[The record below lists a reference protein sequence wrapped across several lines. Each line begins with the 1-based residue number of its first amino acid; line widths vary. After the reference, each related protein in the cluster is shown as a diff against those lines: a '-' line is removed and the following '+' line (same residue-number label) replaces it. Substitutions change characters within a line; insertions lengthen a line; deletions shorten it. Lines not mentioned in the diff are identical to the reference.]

1 VVSGVEAGT
10 PLGAGASTALE
21 RSTTPERSPTK
32 LTPLERIER
41 LCDDGTVHVI
51 RSRVTSRRLGEKSR
65 PGDGVIGAAGR
76 VGGRPIFAYAQDQR
90 FVGGSLGEAHADTI
104 VRVMRLAGDA
114 GAPVVGFIES
124 GGARMQEGVAGLAGY
139 GRIFYENVALSGRV
153 PQISVITGT
162 SAGGGSYSPA
172 LTDFV
177 VMTKS
182 ATMFLTGPK
191 VVKEALGEE
200 ASAESLGG
208 ASVHERNGVCH
219 FVAQDDADS
228 VSRVRE
234 ILDYL
239 PSNASSPGPQRM
251 VVEPPNP
258 DPTSVVPTEHRQVY
272 DVRDV
277 IRALADG
284 GEFLEPSAR
293 WARNVV
299 TALCRL
305 NGRTVGV
312 LANQPK
318 FLGGTL
324 DSESASKAARF
335 VRLCNAFGL
344 PMVVLVDTPGFM
356 PGSRQER
363 GGVIRHGA
371 KLLHAFAESRAPRL
385 TVVLRKAFGGAYIS
399 MNARDLGADFTFAW
413 PQAEIGVMAASQ
425 AVGIIHRRKL
435 DELEQDADAER
446 AQLATGYAEEHLRAG
461 VAAHDG
467 FIDEV
472 IEPAETR
479 TRLIWALDALA
490 SRRSGGGVKNIPL

>member
-1 VVSGVEAGT
+1 LWSEPRDPADFDRQSRR
-10 PLGAGASTALE
+10 LAAMSA
-21 RSTTPERSPTK
+21 TTQATPTK
-32 LTPLERIER
+32 LAPLERIER
-41 LCDDGTVHVI
+41 LCDEGTVQVI
-51 RSRVTSRRLGEKSR
+51 RSGVTSRRLGEKSR

-76 VGGRPIFAYAQDQR
+76 VGGRPIFVYAQDQR

-104 VRVMRLAGDA
+104 VRVMRLAGNA

-139 GRIFYENVALSGRV
+139 GRIFFENVALSGRV

-177 VMTKS
+177 VMTES
-182 ATMFLTGPK
+182 ATMFLTGPR
-191 VVKEALGEE
+191 VVKEALGED

-208 ASVHERNGVCH
+208 ASVHERNGVCN
-219 FVAQDDADS
+219 FVAKDDLDA
-228 VSRVRE
+228 VAHVRE
-234 ILDYL
+234 ILGYL
-239 PSNASSPGPQRM
+239 PPNASSPGPERSA
-251 VVEPPNP
+251 VEPPSA
-258 DPTSVVPTEHRQVY
+258 DPSAVVPKEHRRVY

-293 WARNVV
+293 WARNIV

-305 NGRTVGV
+305 NGRTIGV

-324 DSESASKAARF
+324 DSESASKGARF
-335 VRLCNAFGL
+335 VRMCNAFGVPL
-344 PMVVLVDTPGFM
+344 VVLVDTPGFM

-371 KLLHAFAESRAPRL
+371 KLLHAFAESRAPRV

-425 AVGIIHRRKL
+425 AVGIIHRRRL
-435 DELEQDADAER
+435 AELERDSDAER
-446 AQLATGYAEEHLRAG
+446 AELATGYAEQHLRAD

-472 IEPAETR
+472 IEPSQTR
-479 TRLIWALDALA
+479 MRLIWALDAL
-490 SRRSGGGVKNIPL
+490 SNRRTGGTVKNIPL

>member
-1 VVSGVEAGT
+1 
-10 PLGAGASTALE
+10 
-21 RSTTPERSPTK
+21 
-32 LTPLERIER
+32 
-41 LCDDGTVHVI
+41 
-51 RSRVTSRRLGEKSR
+51 
-65 PGDGVIGAAGR
+65 
-76 VGGRPIFAYAQDQR
+76 
-90 FVGGSLGEAHADTI
+90 
-104 VRVMRLAGDA
+104 MRLAGDA

-124 GGARMQEGVAGLAGY
+124 GGARMQEGVAALAGY
-139 GRIFYENVALSGRV
+139 GRIFSENGALSGRV

-177 VMTKS
+177 VMTES

-191 VVKEALGEE
+191 VVKEALGED
-200 ASAESLGG
+200 ATAQSLGG

-219 FVAQDDADS
+219 FVAKDDADA
-228 VSRVRE
+228 VFLARE

-239 PSNASSPGPQRM
+239 PSNASAPRPERTVGRPS
-251 VVEPPNP
+251 NL
-258 DPTSVVPTEHRQVY
+258 DPSSVVPSQQRQVY

-277 IRALADG
+277 IRAIADG
-284 GEFLEPSAR
+284 EELLEPSAR
-293 WARNVV
+293 WARNIV

-305 NGRTVGV
+305 NGKTVGV

-324 DSESASKAARF
+324 DSEAASKAARF
-335 VRLCNAFGL
+335 VRFCNAFGL
-344 PMVVLVDTPGFM
+344 PMAVLVDTPGFM
-356 PGSRQER
+356 PGTRQER

-371 KLLHAFAESRAPRL
+371 KLLHAFAESRAPRVTL
-385 TVVLRKAFGGAYIS
+385 VLRKAFGGAYIS

-425 AVGIIHRRKL
+425 AVGIIHRRRL
-435 DELEQDADAER
+435 AELEREADSER
-446 AQLATGYAEEHLRAG
+446 AALATGYAEEHLRAR
-461 VAAHDG
+461 VAAQEG

-479 TRLIWALDALA
+479 SRLIWALDTLA
-490 SRRSGGGVKNIPL
+490 YGHAGGGVKNIPL

>member
-1 VVSGVEAGT
+1 
-10 PLGAGASTALE
+10 
-21 RSTTPERSPTK
+21 
-32 LTPLERIER
+32 
-41 LCDDGTVHVI
+41 
-51 RSRVTSRRLGEKSR
+51 VTSRRLGEKSR

>member
-1 VVSGVEAGT
+1 
-10 PLGAGASTALE
+10 
-21 RSTTPERSPTK
+21 
-32 LTPLERIER
+32 
-41 LCDDGTVHVI
+41 
-51 RSRVTSRRLGEKSR
+51 
-65 PGDGVIGAAGR
+65 

-219 FVAQDDADS
+219 FVVEDDADS
-228 VSRVRE
+228 VCRVRE

-239 PSNASSPGPQRM
+239 PSNASSPAPQRM
-251 VVEPPNP
+251 VVEPSDP
-258 DPTSVVPTEHRQVY
+258 DPSPVVPTEHRQVY

-284 GEFLEPSAR
+284 GELLEPSAR

-318 FLGGTL
+318 YLGGTL

-344 PMVVLVDTPGFM
+344 PLVVLVDTPGFM

-371 KLLHAFAESRAPRL
+371 KLLHAFAESRSPRV

-446 AQLATGYAEEHLRAG
+446 AELATGYAEEHLRAG

-472 IEPAETR
+472 IEPAQTR

-490 SRRSGGGVKNIPL
+490 NRRSGGGVKNIPL

>member
-1 VVSGVEAGT
+1 M
-10 PLGAGASTALE
+10 PLGVGASTALE
-21 RSTTPERSPTK
+21 RSPTK
-32 LTPLERIER
+32 LAPLERIER
-41 LCDDGTVHVI
+41 LCDDGSVQVI
-51 RSRVTSRRLGEKSR
+51 RSGVTSRRLGDKSR

-76 VGGRPIFAYAQDQR
+76 VEGRPVFVYAQDQR

-139 GRIFYENVALSGRV
+139 GRIFFENVALSGRV

-177 VMTKS
+177 VMTES

-219 FVAQDDADS
+219 FVAKDDVDS

-234 ILDYL
+234 ILGYM
-239 PSNASSPGPQRM
+239 PSNASSPGPERM

-258 DPTSVVPTEHRQVY
+258 FPSSVVPSEPRQVY

-284 GEFLEPSAR
+284 GELLEPSAR
-293 WARNVV
+293 WARNIV

-344 PMVVLVDTPGFM
+344 PLVVLVDTPGFM

-371 KLLHAFAESRAPRL
+371 KLLHAFAESRAPRV

-413 PQAEIGVMAASQ
+413 PEAEIGVMAASQ
-425 AVGIIHRRKL
+425 AVGIIHRRRLAEL
-435 DELEQDADAER
+435 DGDADAER
-446 AQLATGYAEEHLRAG
+446 AELATGYAEEHLRAG

-490 SRRSGGGVKNIPL
+490 NRRSGGGVKNIPL

>member
-1 VVSGVEAGT
+1 
-10 PLGAGASTALE
+10 
-21 RSTTPERSPTK
+21 
-32 LTPLERIER
+32 
-41 LCDDGTVHVI
+41 
-51 RSRVTSRRLGEKSR
+51 
-65 PGDGVIGAAGR
+65 
-76 VGGRPIFAYAQDQR
+76 
-90 FVGGSLGEAHADTI
+90 
-104 VRVMRLAGDA
+104 
-114 GAPVVGFIES
+114 
-124 GGARMQEGVAGLAGY
+124 
-139 GRIFYENVALSGRV
+139 
-153 PQISVITGT
+153 
-162 SAGGGSYSPA
+162 
-172 LTDFV
+172 
-177 VMTKS
+177 
-182 ATMFLTGPK
+182 MFLTGPK

-219 FVAQDDADS
+219 FVVEDDADS
-228 VSRVRE
+228 VCRVRE

-239 PSNASSPGPQRM
+239 PSNASSPAPQRM
-251 VVEPPNP
+251 VVEPSDP
-258 DPTSVVPTEHRQVY
+258 DPSPVVPTEHRQVY

-284 GEFLEPSAR
+284 GELLEPSAR

-318 FLGGTL
+318 YLGGTL

-344 PMVVLVDTPGFM
+344 PLVVLVDTPGFM

-371 KLLHAFAESRAPRL
+371 KLLHAFAESRSPRV

-446 AQLATGYAEEHLRAG
+446 AELATGYAEEHLRAG

-472 IEPAETR
+472 IEPAQTR

-490 SRRSGGGVKNIPL
+490 NRRSGGGVKNIPL

>member
-1 VVSGVEAGT
+1 MTGT
-10 PLGAGASTALE
+10 AEDTRLKLG
-21 RSTTPERSPTK
+21 
-32 LTPLERIER
+32 PLERIEL
-41 LCDDGTVHVI
+41 LCDEGSVQMI
-51 RSRVTSRRLGEKSR
+51 RSEVSSRRLGEKSR

-76 VGGRPIFAYAQDQR
+76 VAGRQVFAYAQDQR

-104 VRVMRLAGDA
+104 VRVMRLAGEA
-114 GAPVVGFIES
+114 GAPIVGFIES
-124 GGARMQEGVAGLAGY
+124 GGARMQEGVAALAGY
-139 GRIFYENVALSGRV
+139 GRIFFENVALSGRV

-177 VMTKS
+177 VMTEA
-182 ATMFLTGPK
+182 ATMFLTGPR
-191 VVKEALGEE
+191 VVKEALGED
-200 ASAESLGG
+200 ATAQSLGG

-219 FVAQDDADS
+219 FVARDDVDA
-228 VSRVRE
+228 VFRVRE
-234 ILDYL
+234 VLDYL
-239 PSNASSPGPQRM
+239 PSNASSSGPNRT

-258 DPTSVVPTEHRQVY
+258 DPSSVVPSEQRQVY
-272 DVRDV
+272 DVREV
-277 IRALADG
+277 ISALADG
-284 GEFLEPSAR
+284 GELLEPSAR

-305 NGRTVGV
+305 DGKTVGV

-335 VRLCNAFGL
+335 VRFCNAFGL
-344 PMVVLVDTPGFM
+344 PLVVLVDTPGFM
-356 PGSRQER
+356 PGTRQER

-371 KLLHAFAESRAPRL
+371 KLLHAFAESRTPRI

-425 AVGIIHRRKL
+425 AVGIIHRRRL
-435 DELEQDADAER
+435 AELEHEADSER
-446 AQLATGYAEEHLRAG
+446 AALATGYAEEHLRAW
-461 VAAHDG
+461 VAAREG

-472 IEPAETR
+472 IEPVDTR
-479 TRLIWALDALA
+479 ARLSWALDMLA
-490 SRRSGGGVKNIPL
+490 TRRGGTVKNIPL

>member
-1 VVSGVEAGT
+1 
-10 PLGAGASTALE
+10 
-21 RSTTPERSPTK
+21 
-32 LTPLERIER
+32 
-41 LCDDGTVHVI
+41 
-51 RSRVTSRRLGEKSR
+51 
-65 PGDGVIGAAGR
+65 
-76 VGGRPIFAYAQDQR
+76 
-90 FVGGSLGEAHADTI
+90 
-104 VRVMRLAGDA
+104 
-114 GAPVVGFIES
+114 
-124 GGARMQEGVAGLAGY
+124 
-139 GRIFYENVALSGRV
+139 
-153 PQISVITGT
+153 
-162 SAGGGSYSPA
+162 
-172 LTDFV
+172 
-177 VMTKS
+177 
-182 ATMFLTGPK
+182 
-191 VVKEALGEE
+191 
-200 ASAESLGG
+200 
-208 ASVHERNGVCH
+208 
-219 FVAQDDADS
+219 
-228 VSRVRE
+228 
-234 ILDYL
+234 
-239 PSNASSPGPQRM
+239 
-251 VVEPPNP
+251 
-258 DPTSVVPTEHRQVY
+258 VY

-293 WARNVV
+293 WARNIV

-335 VRLCNAFGL
+335 VRMCNAFGL
-344 PMVVLVDTPGFM
+344 PLVVLVDTPGFM

-371 KLLHAFAESRAPRL
+371 KLLHAFAESRSPRV

-435 DELEQDADAER
+435 ADLNGDADAKR
-446 AQLATGYAEEHLRAG
+446 AELATGYAEEHLRAG

-479 TRLIWALDALA
+479 RRLIWALDALA
-490 SRRSGGGVKNIPL
+490 NRRSGGGVKNIPL

>member
-1 VVSGVEAGT
+1 MTGITEDPRVK
-10 PLGAGASTALE
+10 LE
-21 RSTTPERSPTK
+21 PR
-32 LTPLERIER
+32 ERIE
-41 LCDDGTVHVI
+41 LLFDEGSMQVI
-51 RSRVTSRRLGEKSR
+51 RSEVMSRSLGEKSR
-65 PGDGVIGAAGR
+65 PGDGVVGAAGR
-76 VGGRPIFAYAQDQR
+76 VGGRQVFAYAQDQR

-104 VRVMRLAGDA
+104 VRVMRMAGDA

-124 GGARMQEGVAGLAGY
+124 GGARMQEGVAALAGY
-139 GRIFYENVALSGRV
+139 GRIFFENVALSGRV

-177 VMTKS
+177 VMTESS
-182 ATMFLTGPK
+182 AMFLTGPK

-200 ASAESLGG
+200 ATAESLGG
-208 ASVHERNGVCH
+208 AAVHERNGVCH
-219 FVAQDDADS
+219 FVARDDADA
-228 VSRVRE
+228 VFRVRE

-239 PSNASSPGPQRM
+239 PSNASSPPLERAA
-251 VVEPPNP
+251 VEPPSEDPSWAVP
-258 DPTSVVPTEHRQVY
+258 DQQRQVY

-284 GEFLEPSAR
+284 GELLEPSAR
-293 WARNVV
+293 WSRNIV
-299 TALCRL
+299 TAFGRL
-305 NGRTVGV
+305 NGRTVGF

-324 DSESASKAARF
+324 DSDSASKGARF

-356 PGSRQER
+356 PGTRQER

-371 KLLHAFAESRAPRL
+371 KLLHAFAESRAPRV

-413 PQAEIGVMAASQ
+413 PKAEIGVMAASQ
-425 AVGIIHRRKL
+425 AVGIIHGRRL
-435 DELEQDADAER
+435 AELEHEAESER
-446 AQLATGYAEEHLRAG
+446 AELATGYAERHLRAA
-461 VAAHDG
+461 VAAREG

-472 IEPAETR
+472 IEPPQTR
-479 TRLIWALDALA
+479 ARLIWALDMLA
-490 SRRSGGGVKNIPL
+490 GRPAGGDVKNIPL